1 MRGWSG
7 IVSFVGRVSTM
18 KLLVKNIKFLIG
30 AEEQSPSQ
38 RAGTEMDALPILDN
52 AWMAVEDGRVA
63 DFGQMADWPGISD
76 WRDLEVLD
84 ADGGLVMPTWCDAH
98 THTVF
103 AATRETEFEDR
114 IRGLSYEEIAQ
125 RGGGILN
132 SARRLREMP
141 EDQLYESAF
150 ERLNEMMRMG
160 TGAAE
165 IKSGYGLTL
174 ESELKMLRVIR
185 KLKETHPVLVKSTFL
200 AAHAIPPEFEGKR
213 EAYVTEIIDKWLPQ
227 VANEGLADFMDVF
240 CERGYFTLE
249 DTERLLEAGQKFGLP
264 GKPHVNQ
271 FSSIGG
277 VGAGVRHGALSVDHL
292 EELTAEDLE
301 ALKGSSTMPVALPG
315 CSFFLRIPYTP
326 GRQIID
332 AGLPL
337 ALATDFN
344 PGSSPSANMNLV
356 VSLACIHMR
365 LTPRE
370 AISASTIN
378 GAYAMQAEKE
388 LGSLTPG
395 KRASFILT
403 RPVSSPSVLPYF
415 FGHSMIDSVFL
426 AGKRVG

>member
-1 MRGWSG
+1 
-7 IVSFVGRVSTM
+7 M

-30 AEEQSPSQ
+30 AEEQSPAY
-38 RAGTEMDALPILDN
+38 RAGSQMDALPILEN
-52 AWMAVEDGRVA
+52 AWLAVEDGKVA
-63 DFGQMADWPGISD
+63 DFGEMADWPGISD

-84 ADGGLVMPTWCDAH
+84 ADGGSVLPCWCDAH

-103 AATRETEFEDR
+103 ASTRESEFEDR
-114 IRGLSYEEIAQ
+114 IRGMSYEQIAQ

-132 SARRLREMP
+132 SARKLREMP
-141 EDQLYESAF
+141 E
-150 ERLNEMMRMG
+150 ERLFEDAFHRLDDMMRMG
-160 TGAAE
+160 TAAAE

-174 ESELKMLRVIR
+174 ESELKMLRVIK

-213 EAYVTEIIDKWLPQ
+213 EAYVSEIIDNWLPR
-227 VANEGLADFMDVF
+227 VVDDGLADFMDVF
-240 CERGYFTLE
+240 CERGYFTLD

-271 FSSIGG
+271 FSSMGG

-292 EELTAEDLE
+292 EELTEKDLE
-301 ALKGSSTMPVALPG
+301 ALKGSSTMAVALPG

-337 ALATDFN
+337 ALASDFN
-344 PGSSPSANMNLV
+344 PGSAPSANMNFI
-356 VSLACIHMR
+356 VSLACVQMR

-370 AISASTIN
+370 AIAAATIN

-388 LGSLTPG
+388 LGSLAPG
-395 KRASFILT
+395 KIASFILT
-403 RPVSSPSVLPYF
+403 RPIVAPSVLPYF
-415 FGHSMIDSVFL
+415 FAHSMIDSVFL